1 MFSRTNYKLFW
12 KLGNSSMKM
21 SRKDFARHTSSLDCP
36 RFLQSHRGQAVVELT
51 FAFILFFTL
60 FMAIVEFSHLL
71 YTKVTLQHAL
81 RTAGR
86 YMVTGNTGTDSN
98 GNPIPR
104 DQMIHDVFCANVIAT
119 GLPCPSLASGKF
131 KFTCLPDPGTPCTQ
145 PGGGPEQT
153 VLVTVNLKKP
163 AMMPFASQFF
173 PAGGVPFLLSTTW
186 KNEPY
191 PTS

>member
-1 MFSRTNYKLFW
+1 
-12 KLGNSSMKM
+12 MKM

-86 YMVTGNTGTDSN
+86 YMVTGRTGKDGS
-98 GNPIPR
+98 GNDIPR
-104 DQMIHDVFCANVIAT
+104 DKMIHDVFCANVIAT
-119 GLPCPSLASGKF
+119 GLQCPAVNTSDF
-131 KFTCLPDPGTPCTQ
+131 QFTCLDPPPAVTCT
-145 PGGGPEQT
+145 GGGPNQT
-153 VLVTVNLKKP
+153 VLVTVKMKKP
-163 AMMPFASQFF
+163 AMMPFFSQFF
-173 PAGGVPFLLSTTW
+173 PSGGVQFQLSTTW
-186 KNEPY
+186 KNEPFV
-191 PTS
+191 SS

>member
-1 MFSRTNYKLFW
+1 
-12 KLGNSSMKM
+12 MKM
-21 SRKDFARHTSSLDCP
+21 SRKDFARHSSSLDCP
-36 RFLQSHRGQAVVELT
+36 RFLKNHRGQAAVELT

-86 YMVTGNTGTDSN
+86 YMVTGRTGQDSN
-98 GNPIPR
+98 GNDIPR

-119 GLPCPSLASGKF
+119 GLQCPSLGTAF
-131 KFTCLPDPGTPCTQ
+131 QFTCIGAPCSA

-163 AMMPFASQFF
+163 AMTPFGSQFF
-173 PAGGVPFLLSTTW
+173 PSGGVAFQLSTTW